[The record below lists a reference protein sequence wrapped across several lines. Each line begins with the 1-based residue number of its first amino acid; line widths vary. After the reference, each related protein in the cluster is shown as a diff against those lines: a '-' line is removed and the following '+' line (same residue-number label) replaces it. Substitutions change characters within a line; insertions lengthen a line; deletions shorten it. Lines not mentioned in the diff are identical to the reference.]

1 MSAWYHTVERIP
13 ACGGFRHELRHW
25 VFLVAVLALTTIRRD
40 HCMLSTASAHQG
52 SNIVLPDLP
61 LAGDG
66 SAPSDNI
73 TATNTSH
80 VSAVWTELTT
90 HSAPLSARPSSRS
103 FHTLTAV
110 TIFNER
116 YLVLLGGRDESV
128 VRDDHW
134 IYHIRRQQWSRIE
147 GVSDPLLLRRAY
159 HTAVVREGN
168 SAVRLAPT
176 EIWLLGGKTVLSDS
190 SDAFTSAITK
200 VSFRKHRKSAD
211 DPFPFDVIVSAVE
224 DVNGLGPR
232 AYHSASVHNRC
243 MVVFGGFNGSHFIDV
258 LSVFHFDTRV
268 WRHISPRPRRAPARN
283 SLDKVLAASPSTV
296 KSSAIGSPAN
306 PRASDATR
314 REDPCEAPIDA
325 SNRSSVAASRM
336 RSTSPLQSSSIAPP
350 PPAAAECRECHAV
363 DGCIHTSLLSALLPA
378 RQVYSATT
386 AGLTSSI
393 PPRDASM
400 MVSGCGPAGRLVLFG
415 GEVAYAF
422 FSSVYS
428 LDVHVGLNGSV
439 TAEWYVASTGEEI
452 NRDGIAG
459 NTSLSLSLTSR
470 TSEGLSPLPRHIT
483 AAGPSVVALSPSWA
497 ASLFAKASR
506 AFTVISI
513 SLTRTGG
520 SGIAR
525 SRRAR
530 TEAVPAVPFP
540 PRAPAPPWQRQAS
553 AISRPRTSHFHRSTY
568 SEGTMAWCTSTTCGA
583 ATSTTTRRQ
592 TSCRSGSAQPVRSSL
607 RKPTVK
613 TLHPEPRTRRST
625 PIP

>member
-1 MSAWYHTVERIP
+1 
-13 ACGGFRHELRHW
+13 
-25 VFLVAVLALTTIRRD
+25 
-40 HCMLSTASAHQG
+40 MLSTASAHQG

-134 IYHIRRQQWSRIE
+134 IYHIGRQQWSRIE

-470 TSEGLSPLPRHIT
+470 TSEGLEPAPKAYHCSWPIGGRSLAVLGGFAIREGVSRVYGDLHIFDTHRRLWHRAEQKGTDRGGTGGPIPAPRAS
-483 AAGPSVVALSPSWA
+483 AAVAA
-497 ASLFAKASR
+497 ASIGNIAAPHKPLSSVYLFGGDDGVVYFNDLWRCDVYDDTPTNELSFRLR
-506 AFTVISI
+506 AACEIFF
-513 SLTRTGG
+513 
-520 SGIAR
+520 A
-525 SRRAR
+525 
-530 TEAVPAVPFP
+530 
-540 PRAPAPPWQRQAS
+540 
-553 AISRPRTSHFHRSTY
+553 
-568 SEGTMAWCTSTTCGA
+568 
-583 ATSTTTRRQ
+583 
-592 TSCRSGSAQPVRSSL
+592 
-607 RKPTVK
+607 
-613 TLHPEPRTRRST
+613 
-625 PIP
+625 